1 MHIPSCSTQS
11 LPVVPFDAALTQALE
26 PSPDYD
32 ITKWIYVP
40 NHYGEYRY
48 ILGTRGQ
55 HPLICAGINR
65 ATAARGAL
73 GNTLQSVEPP
83 PGEHAGL

>member
-1 MHIPSCSTQS
+1 MHIPSCSTQA

-40 NHYGEYRY
+40 NHYGS
-48 ILGTRGQ
+48 IV
-55 HPLICAGINR
+55 IFWA
-65 ATAARGAL
+65 
-73 GNTLQSVEPP
+73 
-83 PGEHAGL
+83 PGGSTP

>member
-11 LPVVPFDAALTQALE
+11 LPVVPFDAALSQALE

-55 HPLICAGINR
+55 HPLICVGIGRFGQHPEIGGAGGPAQR
-65 ATAARGAL
+65 
-73 GNTLQSVEPP
+73 V
-83 PGEHAGL
+83 